1 MMAAIDLAVVG
12 TEYTSKRL
20 RWASPGTRRKF
31 ARVVR
36 EFSRFLGRMA
46 TTSDLEPDLVLDWL
60 QSIDRSPHT
69 VNEQRAKL
77 VALWQYAARAGIVAK
92 FPDVPKLRTPRRL
105 PVAFGVPEFARLLAA
120 AREQSLP
127 VCGVPGELWWP
138 ALLLLGWATGE
149 RFRALTGFR
158 WADYDPASGRLVARA
173 ETRKGQ
179 DADRLYLLPPWARQ
193 AIEALPRAWPEI
205 LHHSTSYWLRWND
218 LLKRAGLPADRWH
231 KTHALRRS
239 HASHLAAAGLD
250 ASAALGHSSPL
261 VTRQHYLDP
270 TIVGENRAGLSM
282 PMPIIPPTA

>member
-1 MMAAIDLAVVG
+1 
-12 TEYTSKRL
+12 
-20 RWASPGTRRKF
+20 
-31 ARVVR
+31 
-36 EFSRFLGRMA
+36 
-46 TTSDLEPDLVLDWL
+46 
-60 QSIDRSPHT
+60 
-69 VNEQRAKL
+69 
-77 VALWQYAARAGIVAK
+77 
-92 FPDVPKLRTPRRL
+92 
-105 PVAFGVPEFARLLAA
+105 
-120 AREQSLP
+120 
-127 VCGVPGELWWP
+127 
-138 ALLLLGWATGE
+138 LLLLGWATGE

-282 PMPIIPPTA
+282 PIPVIPPTA